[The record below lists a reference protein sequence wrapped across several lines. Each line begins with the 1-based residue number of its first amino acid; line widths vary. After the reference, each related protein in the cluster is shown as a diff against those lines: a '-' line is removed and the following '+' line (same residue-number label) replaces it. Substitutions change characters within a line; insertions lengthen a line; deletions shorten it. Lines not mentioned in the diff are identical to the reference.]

1 MMTDS
6 SAIDD
11 SIARAQHI
19 KAKYEVELRRKKNV
33 VGVGIG
39 FKKTNQGEFVAI
51 MVNVTQ
57 KVALHKLAEADR
69 IPKMLDDVPVSVVA
83 VGKIQAF

>member
-1 MMTDS
+1 MKEA

-11 SIARAQHI
+11 AIARAQII
-19 KAKYEVELRRKKNV
+19 KAKYEDELFCKKNV

-39 FKKTNQGEFVAI
+39 FKDTKQGEVIAI

-57 KVALHKLAEADR
+57 KEPLSALKKKDR
-69 IPKMLDDVPVSVVA
+69 IPKTLDDVPVAVVA
-83 VGKIQAF
+83 VGKISAL

>member
-1 MMTDS
+1 MSDS
-6 SAIDD
+6 SAIND
-11 SIARAQHI
+11 SIAHAQRI
-19 KAKYEVELRRKKNV
+19 KAKYEAELRRKKNV

-39 FKKTNQGEFVAI
+39 FKETKQGEVIAI

-57 KVALHKLAEADR
+57 KVALHNLAEKDR
-69 IPKMLDDVPVSVVA
+69 IPKMLDDVSVSVVA